1 MKSNRL
7 FSHPRI
13 RAKLILAF
21 LTIGL
26 IPVLVLGS
34 LSLTSSKKA
43 LQNSAV
49 MQVHSALSAKVER
62 LQDAMRHAE
71 KDLRLLSQSPSLIT
85 FAEFYPGNVV
95 GRNNLN
101 RMLIRSLEDLAEGNP
116 LYSELL
122 LLNPE
127 GEQVLRVFRRDGKL
141 MIQGQD
147 LSLNFSK
154 EDFFWKAMDTGRGE
168 MIITSSPLRSMEGK
182 DDLQTLIYSTAI
194 YDRGHTQKGILSLR
208 FLIKDLARLASSGG
222 DSMGNTYLMD
232 HQGGFMYHID
242 NNEPYPIQGGFP
254 GTLDERTIQKILSGH
269 EGLITEEAN
278 RILSYTPI
286 FPGINES
293 DNFWVMVID
302 LSRSVVYA
310 PVRRFLFFLGI
321 MVIALAVIG
330 ALLGMTASHH
340 LVRPILMLHQGAQ
353 LIAKGDFDHK
363 ITVQTN
369 DEIEDLAVQFNLM
382 AQRLK
387 ESRRRLTQWNED
399 LQKEVEKRTQQL
411 FQADKM
417 AALGALSAGIAHE
430 IGNPLASMKTNVQLL
445 KENLGEQNTHSI
457 FLKRILNEIDRLSK
471 FFRTFSSFARPVKP
485 QIAPCDIRQIIRE
498 VILFVTKEAAAHGI
512 ELREAFDPHLPLVQV
527 DFQRMQQVFLNL
539 FLNAI
544 QAMPQGGAITVSVHA
559 QKEDAVDA
567 TPAEKVMVTVSD
579 TGQGIPDSLRP
590 KIFEPF
596 FTTKPNGMGLGLS
609 ITHQIVMENHGA
621 ISMESSPGKGTTF
634 SILLQ
639 AVRLTAAAN
648 IT

>member
-1 MKSNRL
+1 MSVNRL
-7 FSHPRI
+7 FSHLRI

-34 LSLTSSKKA
+34 FSLTSSKKA
-43 LQNSAV
+43 LQNSAI
-49 MQVHSALSAKVER
+49 MQVHSALTAKVER
-62 LQDAMRHAE
+62 IQDALRHAE

-101 RMLIRSLEDLAEGNP
+101 RMLIRSLEDLAEENP
-116 LYSELL
+116 LYSQIL
-122 LLNPE
+122 LLNPK

-141 MIQGQD
+141 MIQGPD
-147 LSLNFSK
+147 PSLNFSK
-154 EDFFWKAMDTGRGE
+154 EDFFWKALDTSRGE
-168 MIITSSPLRSMEGK
+168 IIITSSPLGSMEGK

-194 YDRGHTQKGILSLR
+194 YDRGHTQKGILTLR
-208 FLIKDLARLASSGG
+208 FLVKDIARLASSGE
-222 DSMGNTYLMD
+222 DALGNTYLMD
-232 HQGGFMYHID
+232 HHGGFLYNID
-242 NNEPYPIQGGFP
+242 NNTQYPILGGFP
-254 GTLDERTIQKILSGH
+254 GTLDEPAIQKILSGH
-269 EGLITEEAN
+269 EGLIAEEKN
-278 RILSYTPI
+278 RILSYAPI
-286 FPGINES
+286 FPGISES

-310 PVRRFLFFLGI
+310 PVRRFLLFLGI

-330 ALLGMTASHH
+330 TLLGITASHH
-340 LVRPILMLHQGAQ
+340 LIRPILMLHKGAQ

-387 ESRRRLTQWNED
+387 ESRRRLIQWNED
-399 LQKEVEKRTQQL
+399 LQQEVEKRTQQL

-417 AALGALSAGIAHE
+417 AALGGLSAGIAHE
-430 IGNPLASMKTNVQLL
+430 IGNPLASMKTNIQLL
-445 KENLGEQNTHSI
+445 NEKLGEQNVHSI

-471 FFRTFSSFARPVKP
+471 FFKTFSSFARPVKP
-485 QIAPCDIRQIIRE
+485 QLAPCDIRQIIRE
-498 VILFVTKEAAAHGI
+498 VILFVKKEAETHGV
-512 ELREAFDPHLPLVQV
+512 ELREAYEHHLPLVQV

-544 QAMPQGGAITVSVHA
+544 QAMPQGGAITISVHA
-559 QKEDAVDA
+559 QKEDVVDA
-567 TPAEKVMVTVSD
+567 TSSEKVMITVSD
-579 TGQGIPDSLRP
+579 TGQGIPESLRP

-621 ISMESSPGKGTTF
+621 ISMESFPEKGTTF

-639 AVRLTAAAN
+639 AVRLPVAAN